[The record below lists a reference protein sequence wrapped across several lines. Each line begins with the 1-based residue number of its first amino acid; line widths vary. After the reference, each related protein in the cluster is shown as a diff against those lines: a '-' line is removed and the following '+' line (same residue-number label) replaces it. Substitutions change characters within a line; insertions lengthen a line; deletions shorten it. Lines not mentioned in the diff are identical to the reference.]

1 VGIRFFLILSVFTF
15 FFGSNLAQGA
25 VPEQRLKISFDLNS
39 NTLSGEAALTL
50 PAGLTVT
57 LYLHDLQVQSLTLDG
72 AAMEVDKTDNS
83 LSLAEAPKDRQVL
96 LSYTKQFPSE
106 DGTSGGGL
114 VSRQGI
120 ALFGSWHPTLSADC
134 RYQLTAEVPGNFAA
148 VSEAEEISETSV
160 NGKKRV
166 SFSFPYPLGGINF
179 VAGPYIV
186 EEIDFGDNQRL
197 YSYFFEEDKELAA
210 HYREKALGYLNRY
223 AELIGPYPYRRFSI
237 VENRLPTGYAMPT
250 FTLLGQSVVR
260 LPFIVDTSL
269 GHEIVHAWF
278 GNCVR
283 VAENSGNWAEGL
295 VTYLA
300 DHAFARDRGEDIT
313 YRKEQLTRY
322 ASYVHASNA
331 RSVAEFFGAGLGDV
345 LEERTMRAI
354 GYDKASMVFHMLRKQ
369 LGDSSFYDGLR
380 VFFSRMQHKRASW
393 KDLQVAF
400 EETSNSSLDNFFE
413 QWVHRSDLPVL
424 AVKNVSIDYPDG
436 IPQLSFTLFQASE
449 TPYHLVVS
457 LRLYASEE
465 TVEKIVQTDVREKQ
479 VHIPLAR
486 IPSIMS
492 LDPDYDLMRGL
503 DEKEMAPVWS
513 RFAGAEKKLVVLGVE
528 GEEFWQPLLQ
538 QLKELGCEVKMAAE
552 TNDND
557 VAAGSVVFLGVDSPL
572 ARSLFAEVKH
582 PASGMTVDIRPHP
595 LNYGQVAVLVSAAD
609 SAEVQ
614 KAAYKLKHY
623 GKYSYLHFEN
633 GRMEDKKISET
644 MQGLRYLIDS
654 PPPGLAV
661 EQASGFD
668 GIIDQ
673 LAQSRVIYVG
683 EEHTAYE
690 DHLLQFR
697 IIRTLYERGVN
708 FAIGMEMFS
717 RKAQG
722 ALDRFIAG
730 ETEEKTFLKEADYFA
745 QWGYDYRLY
754 RDIILYARRH
764 RIPVIG
770 LNIEKDVVS
779 KVYRKG
785 GLAELDEKEKEE
797 LPEDRN
803 LDMPGYEERIYRV
816 YSMHGMRGNARGEF
830 KDFFQ
835 AQALW
840 DETMAE
846 TAANYLQDNPD
857 SHMVIL
863 AGGGHVLK
871 ENAIPPRLYRRLAVP
886 YCVVVNNIPSD
897 IDERLADYIFFA
909 PAARLE
915 PAPMMG
921 IRMLEKDGKVEIR
934 EVTKDSPAEKAG
946 IRTKDIL
953 LSLDGEPVAD
963 INEIRIAMLDK
974 KRGDTIVARVQRA
987 GFFSKKEI
995 DFAIIL

>member
-1 VGIRFFLILSVFTF
+1 LILSVFIF
-15 FFGSNLAQGA
+15 VLGSNFAQGA
-25 VPEQRLKISFDLNS
+25 VPEQRLEISFDLDS
-39 NTLSGEAALTL
+39 NTLNGEADLTL
-50 PAGLTVT
+50 PAESAVT
-57 LYLHDLQVQSLTLDG
+57 LYFHDLQVQSLTLDG
-72 AAMEVDKTDNS
+72 AAVETDKTDNS
-83 LSLAEAPKDRQVL
+83 VSLAAAPKDRQVL
-96 LSYTKQFPSE
+96 LSYTKKFSSE
-106 DGTSGGGL
+106 SGTNGGGL
-114 VSRQGI
+114 ISRQGI
-120 ALFGSWHPTLSADC
+120 ALFGFWHPTLSMDC
-134 RYQLTAEVPGNFAA
+134 RYHLTAEVPGNFSA
-148 VSEAEEISETSV
+148 VSEAEEISETKV

-186 EEIDFGDNQRL
+186 EEVDFGDNQRL
-197 YSYFFEEDKELAA
+197 YSYFFEEDRELAS
-210 HYREKALGYLNRY
+210 HYREKALGYLKRY

-300 DHAFARDRGEDIT
+300 DQSFAKDRGEDIT

-322 ASYVHASNA
+322 ASYVHPSNA
-331 RSVAEFFGAGLGDV
+331 RPVAEFFGAGLGEGA
-345 LEERTMRAI
+345 EERTMRAI

-369 LGDSSFYDGLR
+369 LGDSQFYGGLR
-380 VFFSRMQHKRASW
+380 VFFSRMEHKGASW

-400 EETSNSSLDNFFE
+400 EETSNSSLDYFFE
-413 QWVHRSDLPVL
+413 QWIHRSDLPVL
-424 AVKNVSIDYPDG
+424 GVKNVSIDYPDG
-436 IPQLSFTLFQASE
+436 IPQLSFTLFQSSE
-449 TPYHLVVS
+449 KPYRLVVP
-457 LRLYASEE
+457 LRLYAGEE
-465 TVEKIVQTDVREKQ
+465 AMEKIVQTDALEKQ
-479 VHIPLAR
+479 VHVPLAR
-486 IPSIMS
+486 IPSIIS
-492 LDPDYDLMRGL
+492 LDPDYDLMRAL

-513 RFAGAEKKLVVLGVE
+513 RFAGAEKKLVIIGGE
-528 GEEFWQPLLQ
+528 AEEFWQPLLQ
-538 QLKELGCEVKMAAE
+538 QLRDLGCEVKKTAE

-557 VAAGSVVFLGVDSPL
+557 VAAASVVFLGVDSSL
-572 ARSLFAEVKH
+572 VRSLFAKVKH
-582 PASGMTVDIRPHP
+582 PASGMTVDVRPHP
-595 LNYGQVAVLVSAAD
+595 LNYGQVAVLVSAA
-609 SAEVQ
+609 SSVEVQ

-623 GKYSYLHFEN
+623 AKYSYLHFED

-644 MQGLRYLIDS
+644 MQGLSYLIDS

-661 EQASGFD
+661 ERASGFN
-668 GIIDQ
+668 GIVEQ

-697 IIRTLYERGVN
+697 IIRTLYEKGVH

-730 ETEEKTFLKEADYFA
+730 KIDEKTFLKEADYFG

-770 LNIEKDVVS
+770 LNLEKEVVS

-785 GLAELDEKEKEE
+785 GLTGLDEKEKEE

-803 LDMPGYEERIYRV
+803 LDMPGYEERIYMV
-816 YSMHGMRGNARGEF
+816 YSMHGMRGEARGEF

-846 TAANYLQDNPD
+846 TAAQYLEDNPENR
-857 SHMVIL
+857 MVIL

-871 ENAIPPRLYRRLAVP
+871 ENAIPPRLYRRLPVP
-886 YCVVVNNIPSD
+886 YCVVVNNKPRD
-897 IDERLADYIFFA
+897 IDDRLADYIFFA
-909 PAARLE
+909 PAAQLA

-921 IRMLEKDGKVEIR
+921 IRMLEEDGKVEII
-934 EVTKDSPAEKAG
+934 EVTKESPAEKAG
-946 IRTKDIL
+946 IRKKDIL
-953 LSLDGEPVAD
+953 LSLDGEPVSD
-963 INEIRIAMLDK
+963 INDIRIAMLDK
-974 KRGDTIVARVQRA
+974 KRGDTVVARVRRA
-987 GFFSKKEI
+987 GLFSKKEI
-995 DFAIIL
+995 DLAIFL